1 MQTAHQI
8 TSMLHNEHVVT
19 ISALQRL
26 ENMLARNPPHRLPD
40 FADPG
45 TRQSLADF
53 AALFEGQLASHFA
66 FEENILFPRLEAQG
80 DGDIGAA
87 LAADHRVILP
97 LGIEIARIARAGQTG
112 DVDGEDWGK
121 FWRSASELADRLFT
135 HIQKEEMGLLPV
147 LEELVEGDED
157 WELAAEFTMS
167 Q

>member
-1 MQTAHQI
+1 MQTVRQI
-8 TSMLHNEHVVT
+8 TSMLHDEHLVT

-26 ENMLARNPPHRLPD
+26 ESMLARNPPHRLPN

-45 TRQSLADF
+45 IRQFLADF

-66 FEENILFPRLEAQG
+66 FEENILFPRLAAQG

-97 LGIEIARIARAGQTG
+97 LGIEIARIARAGQSG
-112 DVDGEDWGK
+112 DVEIGDWGK

-135 HIQKEEMGLLPV
+135 HIQKEEMGLLPIV
-147 LEELVEGDED
+147 DELVEGDED
-157 WELAAEFTMS
+157 WELAAEFAMS

>member
-1 MQTAHQI
+1 MKTGRQI
-8 TSMLHNEHVVT
+8 TSMLHDEHVVT

-26 ENMLARNPPHRLPD
+26 ESMLAANPPHRLPD

-53 AALFEGQLASHFA
+53 AAVFEGQLASHFA
-66 FEENILFPRLEAQG
+66 FEENILFPRLAAQG

-97 LGIEIARIARAGQTG
+97 LGIEIARIAGAAQSG
-112 DVDGEDWGK
+112 DVDLEDWGK

-147 LEELVEGDED
+147 LEELIEIDED
-157 WELAAEFTMS
+157 GELAAEFAMS
-167 Q
+167 R